1 MNWSMGKTGWF
12 TVIVLLC
19 ALSLS
24 AQKINLPDTLR
35 PKIDTVDR
43 QVMVS
48 KVYILGNVKT
58 KESII
63 LRELNFEIG
72 DAFLLSELK
81 VIIARDEQKVF
92 NLRLFNTAK
101 ITILET
107 APDEVEILIQV
118 TERWYTFPIPLFKL
132 ADRNFND
139 WWVNRD
145 GDLSRINYG
154 IKIFRYNMRGRNERL
169 KLTAQFGFTREFSL
183 NYRIPYINKKQK
195 EGLIF
200 NFSFRER
207 KNVAF
212 NTEDHVPSFLESNDL
227 EPSSENY
234 NQILSSGYNTSV
246 SYSYRASFFS
256 FHYLSLGFTTREV
269 ADTVVMINPNMLGN
283 GRSINRY
290 ASLSYRFV
298 RDLRD
303 FVNYPLKGFYLQAN
317 TSKLGLGIYEDVNI
331 WRADLQ
337 YSKYF
342 DLGKDWYFSGTL
354 SGAISLP
361 LDQPYAY
368 NQALGFA
375 NDIIRGYELALI
387 EGPRRFLSKFNLKK
401 KLFGKTFHMPNPPI
415 DQFRSIPL
423 AIYAK
428 LFFDSGWVDNYPIYK
443 QQGANELLTNTYLW
457 GIGAGVDI
465 VTLYDFVIRPE
476 FTYNSTG
483 DNFFFLNFK
492 ADF

>member
-1 MNWSMGKTGWF
+1 MGKTGWF
-12 TVIVLLC
+12 TVIVLLS

-48 KVYILGNVKT
+48 KVYILGNIKT

-72 DAFLLSELK
+72 DTFLLSELK

-107 APDEVEILIQV
+107 APDEVELLIQV

-139 WWVNRD
+139 WWVIR
-145 GDLSRINYG
+145 GRDLSRINYG
-154 IKIFRYNMRGRNERL
+154 LKVFKYNMRGRNERL

-183 NYRIPYINKKQK
+183 NYRVPYINKRQK

-200 NFSFRER
+200 NFAFRER
-207 KNVAF
+207 KNVAY
-212 NTEDHVPSFLESNDL
+212 NTGGSEGHVPVFLESNDL
-227 EPSSENY
+227 EPNSEYY
-234 NQILSSGYNTSV
+234 NKILAGGYNASV
-246 SYSYRASFFS
+246 TYSYRASFYS
-256 FHYLSLGFTTREV
+256 FHYISLGFNTQEV
-269 ADTVVMINPNMLGN
+269 ADTVVVLNPNMLG
-283 GRSINRY
+283 GGKTINRY
-290 ASLSYRFV
+290 FTIGYQFV

-303 FVNYPLKGFYLQAN
+303 FVNYPLKGFYLRGS
-317 TSKLGLGIYEDVNI
+317 TSKLGLGAYDDVDI
-331 WRADLQ
+331 WRADIQ

-342 DLGKDWYFSGTL
+342 DLGKDWYLSGTV
-354 SGAISLP
+354 SGGMSLP
-361 LDQPYAY
+361 LDQPYVY
-368 NQALGFA
+368 NQALGFR
-375 NDIIRGYELALI
+375 NDIIRGYELDLI
-387 EGPRRFLSKFNLKK
+387 EGPRRLLNKLNLKK
-401 KLFGKTFHMPNPPI
+401 KLFGKTFHMPNPLI
-415 DQFRSIPL
+415 DQLRNIPL

-443 QQGANELLTNTYLW
+443 RQEVNERLTNTYLW
-457 GIGAGVDI
+457 GMGAGVDI

-476 FTYNSTG
+476 YTINSDGNT
-483 DNFFFLNFK
+483 FFFLNFK